1 MEKEITVEEIQRVI
15 CKQFKVN
22 LGDLKSKK
30 TIKEHYSSEACCY
43 VSLPQA
49 YIDAFCIYWI
59 QIWWEKSLHRPPR
72 LKKPR
77 KEIKTESLDP
87 DEHYSIGKRPPSRPN
102 PLSRSANP
110 LKTHS
115 A

>member
-30 TIKEHYSSEACCY
+30 RLKNIILARHVAMYLCRKHTSMPS
-43 VSLPQA
+43 
-49 YIDAFCIYWI
+49 AFIGF
-59 QIWWEKSLHRPPR
+59 KFGGRNHSTVLHAS
-72 LKKPR
+72 KKPR
-77 KEIKTESLDP
+77 KEIKTKSLDP

-102 PLSRSANP
+102 PLSRSAKS
-110 LKTHS
+110 LRI
-115 A
+115 